1 MYACSGVGLTSG
13 GERSAGIVLFVVNS
27 PADLELIK
35 EENIRRTSGM
45 TIQRSAKTGAAGCPV
60 RWRVGL
66 CGLGGL
72 SLTARLPG
80 SLSLQPPDQGTACVS
95 SSPVLASAVSSAPCT
110 LVSAGPVARSVGLAV
125 GGNGE
130 RGTGQSV
137 DLAYIYPPAYSAP
150 PAPPSMD
157 LVCAES

>member
-1 MYACSGVGLTSG
+1 MWWCRPDLGRREA
-13 GERSAGIVLFVVNS
+13 ERSAGIVLFVVNS

-110 LVSAGPVARSVGLAV
+110 LVSAGPVALCRSGSW
-125 GGNGE
+125 GE

>member
-1 MYACSGVGLTSG
+1 
-13 GERSAGIVLFVVNS
+13 
-27 PADLELIK
+27 
-35 EENIRRTSGM
+35 M

-130 RGTGQSV
+130 RGS
-137 DLAYIYPPAYSAP
+137 LWI
-150 PAPPSMD
+150 
-157 LVCAES
+157 